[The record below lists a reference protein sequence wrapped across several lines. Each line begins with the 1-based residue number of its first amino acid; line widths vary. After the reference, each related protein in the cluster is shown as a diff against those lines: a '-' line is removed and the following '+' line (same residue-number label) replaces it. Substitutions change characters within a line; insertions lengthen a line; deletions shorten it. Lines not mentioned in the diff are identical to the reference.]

1 MDDPLAVTGGVK
13 ARLGVALAAI
23 AALWVMVGWALG

>member
-13 ARLGVALAAI
+13 ARLGLALAAI
-23 AALWVMVGWALG
+23 AGLWVMVAWALG